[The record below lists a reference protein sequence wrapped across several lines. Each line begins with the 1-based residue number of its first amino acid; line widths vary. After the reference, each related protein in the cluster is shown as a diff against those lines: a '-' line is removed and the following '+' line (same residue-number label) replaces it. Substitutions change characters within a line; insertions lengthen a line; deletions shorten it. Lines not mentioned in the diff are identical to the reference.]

1 MRHMAA
7 PKHVENRNKRTWK
20 KKCASS
26 WLFTKTKSCCLFLN
40 FQSTCHYCMIPS
52 DCNVCVV
59 WLTSFQILINWT
71 PHLRVKTFSAY
82 DKIGA
87 KMKRNP
93 VLGVVCDEGSYW
105 VLSHTSGYFIWIGNT
120 GEPPLICC
128 PRLLIQYIRSYP
140 PYCRPF
146 LHPQSEDAPRRGDR
160 DALITEYL
168 LNHCNSTGW
177 FIWNKTQSCIVE
189 STGTSLPLSL
199 FPVLLL
205 CHRVSYSNPAT
216 RCCSAYTAM
225 QLHCDRG
232 WCDGK
237 LTLRWQMSYIY
248 GAPIL
253 DVSRSHTTTQHSR

>member
-128 PRLLIQYIRSYP
+128 PRLLIQYSQLLSKLEAVP
-140 PYCRPF
+140 P
-146 LHPQSEDAPRRGDR
+146 
-160 DALITEYL
+160 
-168 LNHCNSTGW
+168 
-177 FIWNKTQSCIVE
+177 
-189 STGTSLPLSL
+189 
-199 FPVLLL
+199 
-205 CHRVSYSNPAT
+205 PAT
-216 RCCSAYTAM
+216 WGRAM
-225 QLHCDRG
+225 P
-232 WCDGK
+232 
-237 LTLRWQMSYIY
+237 RWQ
-248 GAPIL
+248 GPTVACLNPITWIL
-253 DVSRSHTTTQHSR
+253 YAFGTKEG